1 MVSIGIAVAG
11 VIATFAVM
19 KNKVESLSKS
29 NEDKDKKLDALHKRL
44 DTHGDDIVKLN
55 TKAELAMTAKDVD
68 EKYVSKELFR
78 QFEKHIDKRFDRIED
93 GQGKILSFIEKT
105 VKDK

>member
-1 MVSIGIAVAG
+1 MINIAIALVG
-11 VIATFAVM
+11 VITTFITM
-19 KNKVESLSKS
+19 KDKIDGLIKS
-29 NEDKDKKLDALHKRL
+29 NEEKDRKLDSLHRRL
-44 DTHGDDIVKLN
+44 DNHGDDIVKLN

-93 GQGKILSFIEKT
+93 GQGKILSFIEK
-105 VKDK
+105 VSSV